1 MDEALTVNW
10 IESQD
15 PIWPNVAKQLLTSTS
30 TVSWEIHPSEST
42 TLWT

>member
-1 MDEALTVNW
+1 MDEALAVNW

-15 PIWPNVAKQLLTSTS
+15 PICAKVAKQLLTSTS
-30 TVSWEIHPSEST
+30 TVSWEVHPSEST